1 MTSPPGPGNP
11 YGEQYPNPQQG
22 WQAPGGGGYGQY
34 TPPPGPG
41 PAGPGGPGGPG
52 PWGYGQQPPPQPPQK
67 SNTGLIIGLA
77 AGAVVL
83 LILIGVVG
91 VVAANSGSGKASASP
106 AAGGSTG
113 SSGSSPGGSASP
125 APADT
130 TTTHTITLPSSA
142 GGFSRTNG
150 NVADRMTASLR
161 SAFSKDPATA
171 AIFQNAKIGLFTSG
185 DKQVVFLGLS
195 ASDSP
200 QLATELSSHPS
211 SFEVDSMFTGAG
223 IANAN
228 DYPTGP
234 FGGTLRCGQGSSA
247 GTPMAMCSWA
257 DSSTFGG
264 IIGPNMAPASL
275 APVAL
280 SFRNAA
286 EH

>member
-1 MTSPPGPGNP
+1 V
-11 YGEQYPNPQQG
+11 
-22 WQAPGGGGYGQY
+22 
-34 TPPPGPG
+34 
-41 PAGPGGPGGPG
+41 

-67 SNTGLIIGLA
+67 SNIGLIIGLA

-91 VVAANSGSGKASASP
+91 VVAASSGSGKGSASP
-106 AAGGSTG
+106 AAGAGASDSTG
-113 SSGSSPGGSASP
+113 STSPTDSSSAGPDSP

-130 TTTHTITLPSSA
+130 STHTITLPDSA
-142 GGFSRTNG
+142 GGFSRTSG

-161 SAFSKDPATA
+161 SAFSKDPTTA

-185 DKQVVFLGLS
+185 DRQVVFLGLS

-200 QLATELSSHPS
+200 QLGTELGSHPS

-247 GTPMAMCSWA
+247 GTPISMCSWA

-264 IIGPNMAPASL
+264 IIGPNMAPLSL

-280 SFRNAA
+280 AFRNAA

>member
-113 SSGSSPGGSASP
+113 SSPGGSASP

-130 TTTHTITLPSSA
+130 TTAHTITLPSSA

-286 EH
+286 ER